1 MGVSDA
7 SDGGLTSRR
16 GSTVGRSLAVPPA
29 TRHGGVGRGGIADV
43 TDDKRFSSPDPV
55 HVVME
60 YGYVLVWAAAY
71 AALAL
76 AALPTAAALV
86 PRFPDRG
93 AALALPVALAV
104 LGVVGYLVG
113 HLAFGWPALL
123 AGLVVL
129 VAGSYLLAARADAS
143 PDVRLA
149 AEPGAVFLV
158 AFALLVAVR
167 AVDPAV
173 HPIGGEK
180 FLDFGLL
187 QSLLRA
193 PRLPPE
199 DMWFAGEPVKYY
211 YGGHLLSAL
220 LARLTF
226 TPPRFAYNL
235 ALAGFYATLVTAAY
249 GVAAAVAAD
258 HGAPQRL
265 AGGLAAFLVGLAGNL
280 FTFAQVLVWALP
292 DGLSRAFA
300 GTFGWGEE
308 LLGWT
313 PGSFSYWDASRVMSA
328 EPGNP
333 EAFALITEFPLFAWL
348 NGDLHAH
355 MTSTP
360 FMLLVAALGYAY
372 WRTPPGETT
381 RRRLLILGAVP
392 PVVGLLAVVN
402 TWSFPTALGVTW
414 LALAFAPGDP
424 TDLLP
429 PSLAGRLPAAVRTDG
444 GPEAASHGTGTG
456 EDGLGLDPRR
466 WLRLELRRTGGA
478 LAIAGGLAVLA
489 LAWSL
494 PFWLGTASGRSVGL
508 LDGADRSSFRG
519 LLLVHGGFLLAFVP
533 YVARRGLHGLER
545 PSLAVVAVGLLA
557 TFAWAWD
564 LAAVALFGPLLLAG
578 WLLVRFGRDAGYET
592 VLMVAGLGVALIV
605 EFLFVV
611 EEAGPGR
618 LNTVFKT
625 YAQVWVVWAVA
636 AAVMFARLPFPDRS
650 TLPTPRP
657 RPRTRRL
664 AGTLLVVL
672 LVLSTGLYAALALPG
687 HFERGSATANA
698 DGPTLDATR
707 FVDLSHPREAEAI
720 AWVDSL
726 PGTPNI
732 VTAAPAGYYWQPEE
746 GRGAAAPSSLTG
758 VPTVAGWYHERGYR
772 GSEVYAARVADVE
785 TIYTGSPSARAR
797 LLAEYDVRY
806 VYVGPAERAKYG
818 DVAFADVPGVT
829 VAETFE
835 YRGERAVTVY
845 RVDRSALPDARARER
860 FRESVTF

>member
-1 MGVSDA
+1 V
-7 SDGGLTSRR
+7 DG
-16 GSTVGRSLAVPPA
+16 
-29 TRHGGVGRGGIADV
+29 
-43 TDDKRFSSPDPV
+43 KRFTSPVPV
-55 HVVME
+55 VVVME
-60 YGYVLVWAAAY
+60 YGHVLVWVAVY
-71 AALAL
+71 AALGT
-76 AALPTAAALV
+76 AALPAAAALF

-93 AALALPVALAV
+93 AALALPVALAT

-129 VAGSYLLAARADAS
+129 AAGSYLLADRADAT
-143 PDVRLA
+143 PDFRLA
-149 AEPGAVFLV
+149 AETGVVFLL

-187 QSLLRA
+187 KSLLRA

-211 YGGHLLSAL
+211 YGGHLISAL

-249 GVAAAVAAD
+249 GVAGSIAAD
-258 HGAPQRL
+258 HGAPRRL

-280 FTFAQVLVWALP
+280 WTFAQALVWALP
-292 DGLSRAFA
+292 DGLARALA

-308 LLGWT
+308 LLGWS
-313 PGSFSYWDASRVMSA
+313 PGSFSYWTASRVMSS

-372 WRTPPGETT
+372 WRTPPGEVG

-414 LALAFAPGDP
+414 LALAFAPADP
-424 TDLLP
+424 LDLLP
-429 PSLAGRLPAAVRTDG
+429 PSLAGRLPAAARTDG
-444 GPEAASHGTGTG
+444 GTGSPDGGDRQAPDGGETGTPSL
-456 EDGLGLDPRR
+456 DLGR
-466 WLRLELRRTGGA
+466 WLRLELRQTGGA
-478 LAIAGGLAVLA
+478 FALAVGLAVLA
-489 LAWSL
+489 LGWSL

-508 LDGADRSSFRG
+508 LAGANRSSFQG

-533 YVARRGLHGLER
+533 YVARRGFHGLER
-545 PSLAVVAVGLLA
+545 PSLALAAVGLLA
-557 TFAWAWD
+557 VFAWAWD

-578 WLLVRFGRDAGYET
+578 WLLVRFRRDAGYET
-592 VLMVAGLGVALIV
+592 VLMVGGLGVLLIV

-625 YAQVWVVWAVA
+625 YAQVWVIWSVA
-636 AAVMFARLPFPDRS
+636 AAVVFARLPFPDRS
-650 TLPTPRP
+650 SIPAPRAH
-657 RPRTRRL
+657 TWRL
-664 AGTLLVVL
+664 AGTLLVVV
-672 LVLSTGLYAALALPG
+672 LVLTSGLYAALALPA

-707 FVDLSHPREAEAI
+707 FVELSHPREAEAI
-720 AWVDSL
+720 AWVDSRS
-726 PGTPNI
+726 GTPTI
-732 VTAAPAGYYWQPEE
+732 VTAAPAGYFWRPDE

-785 TIYTGSPSARAR
+785 TIYTGSPEAKAD
-797 LLAEYDVRY
+797 LLAEYEVEY

-818 DVAFADVPGVT
+818 DVSFDGVQGVS
-829 VAETFE
+829 VAETFSD
-835 YRGERAVTVY
+835 RGERTVTVY
-845 RVDRSALPDARARER
+845 RVEQSAL
-860 FRESVTF
+860 SGG

>member
-1 MGVSDA
+1 M
-7 SDGGLTSRR
+7 
-16 GSTVGRSLAVPPA
+16 
-29 TRHGGVGRGGIADV
+29 
-43 TDDKRFSSPDPV
+43 PV
-55 HVVME
+55 VVVME
-60 YGYVLVWAAAY
+60 YGYVLVWVAVY
-71 AALAL
+71 AALGT
-76 AALPTAAALV
+76 AALPAAAALF

-93 AALALPVALAV
+93 AALALPVALAT

-113 HLAFGWPALL
+113 QFAFGWPALL

-129 VAGSYLLAARADAS
+129 AAGSYLLADRADAS
-143 PDVRLA
+143 PDFRLA
-149 AEPGAVFLV
+149 AETGVVFLL
-158 AFALLVAVR
+158 AFALLAAVR

-211 YGGHLLSAL
+211 YGGHLISAL

-235 ALAGFYATLVTAAY
+235 ALAGFYATLVTAVY
-249 GVAAAVAAD
+249 GVAGAVATD
-258 HGAPQRL
+258 HGAPRRL

-280 FTFAQVLVWALP
+280 WTFAQVLVWALP
-292 DGLSRAFA
+292 DGLARALA

-308 LLGWT
+308 LLGWS
-313 PGSFSYWDASRVMSA
+313 PGSFSYWTASRVMSS

-360 FMLLVAALGYAY
+360 FTLLVVALGYAY
-372 WRTPPGETT
+372 WQTSANELG

-392 PVVGLLAVVN
+392 SVVGLLAVVN

-414 LALAFAPGDP
+414 LALAFAPADP
-424 TDLLP
+424 LDLLP
-429 PSLAGRLPAAVRTDG
+429 PSLAGRLPTAARTDG
-444 GPEAASHGTGTG
+444 GTGSPDGRGGQAPDGGETGTPYR
-456 EDGLGLDPRR
+456 DLGR

-478 LAIAGGLAVLA
+478 LALAAGLAVLA
-489 LAWSL
+489 LGWSL

-508 LDGADRSSFRG
+508 LAGANRSSFQG

-533 YVARRGLHGLER
+533 YVARRGFHGLER
-545 PSLAVVAVGLLA
+545 PSLALAAVGLLA
-557 TFAWAWD
+557 AFAWAWD

-578 WLLVRFGRDAGYET
+578 WLLVRFRRDAGYET
-592 VLMVAGLGVALIV
+592 VLMIGGLGVALIV

-625 YAQVWVVWAVA
+625 YAQVWVIWSVA
-636 AAVMFARLPFPDRS
+636 AAVVFARLPFPDRS
-650 TLPTPRP
+650 ALPTPRP
-657 RPRTRRL
+657 RSWRL
-664 AGTLLVVL
+664 AGTLLIVVL
-672 LVLSTGLYAALALPG
+672 VFTSGLYAALALPA

-707 FVDLSHPREAEAI
+707 FVELSHPREAEAI
-720 AWVDSL
+720 AWVDSRS
-726 PGTPNI
+726 GTPTI
-732 VTAAPAGYYWQPEE
+732 VTAAPAGYFWRPDE

-772 GSEVYAARVADVE
+772 GGEVYAARVADVE
-785 TIYTGSPSARAR
+785 TIYTGSPEAKAS

-818 DVAFADVPGVT
+818 EVSFEGVPGVS
-829 VAETFE
+829 VAKTFS
-835 YRGERAVTVY
+835 YRGERTVTIY
-845 RVDRSALPDARARER
+845 RVEQSAL
-860 FRESVTF
+860 SGG

>member
-1 MGVSDA
+1 
-7 SDGGLTSRR
+7 
-16 GSTVGRSLAVPPA
+16 
-29 TRHGGVGRGGIADV
+29 
-43 TDDKRFSSPDPV
+43 
-55 HVVME
+55 ME
-60 YGYVLVWAAAY
+60 YGYALVWAAAF
-71 AALAL
+71 LAL
-76 AALPTAAALV
+76 GLATLPVAAALF

-93 AALALPVALAV
+93 ATLALPVALAT

-123 AGLVVL
+123 AGLAAL
-129 VAGSYLLAARADAS
+129 GAGSYLLGERTDAN
-143 PDVRLA
+143 PDVLLA
-149 AEPGAVFLV
+149 AEAGLVFLL

-211 YGGHLLSAL
+211 YGGHLISAL

-249 GVAAAVAAD
+249 GVAGAVAAD
-258 HGAPQRL
+258 HGAPRRL
-265 AGGLAAFLVGLAGNL
+265 AAGLAAFLVGLAGNL
-280 FTFAQVLVWALP
+280 FTFVQVIVWVLP
-292 DGLSRAFA
+292 DGLA
-300 GTFGWGEE
+300 GALATTFGWGTE
-308 LLGWT
+308 LLDWR
-313 PGSFSYWDASRVMSA
+313 PGAFSYWDASRVMSA

-333 EAFALITEFPLFAWL
+333 DAFALITEFPLFAWL

-360 FMLLVAALGYAY
+360 FTLLVVALGYAY
-372 WRTPPGETT
+372 WRTPPGELT
-381 RRRLLILGAVP
+381 RRRLLVFGAVP

-414 LALAFAPGDP
+414 LALTFAPADP
-424 TDLLP
+424 LDLLP
-429 PSLAGRLPAAVRTDG
+429 PSLAGRLPVATRTDG
-444 GPEAASHGTGTG
+444 GGRESTATG
-456 EDGLGLDPRR
+456 EGAVAPDVGFDPRR
-466 WLRLELRRTGGA
+466 WLRLELGRTGGA
-478 LAIAGGLAVLA
+478 LALAVVLAVLA

-508 LDGADRSSFRG
+508 LPGSERSAVRG
-519 LLLVHGGFLLAFVP
+519 LLVVHGGFLFAFVP
-533 YVARRGLHGLER
+533 YVARRGVHGLER

-557 TFAWAWD
+557 IFAWAWD

-578 WLLVRFGRDAGYET
+578 WLLVRFRRDAGYET
-592 VLMVAGLGVALIV
+592 VLMVGGIGVLLLV

-625 YAQVWVVWAVA
+625 YAQVWVLWSVA

-650 TLPTPRP
+650 TLPTPRA
-657 RPRTRRL
+657 RTWRL
-664 AGTLLVVL
+664 AGTLLIVF
-672 LVLSTGLYAALALPG
+672 LVLTTGLYASLALPA
-687 HFERGSATANA
+687 HFERGSTTASA

-707 FVDLSHPREAEAI
+707 FVDLTHPREAAAI

-726 PGTPNI
+726 SGTPNI
-732 VTAAPAGYYWQPEE
+732 VTAAPAGYRWQPDE

-772 GSEVYAARVADVE
+772 GSEAYTERVDDVE
-785 TIYTGSPSARAR
+785 TIYTGSPESKAR

-806 VYVGPAERAKYG
+806 VYVGPTERARYG
-818 DVAFADVPGVT
+818 DVSFDEVPGVS
-829 VAETFE
+829 VAETFDH
-835 YRGERAVTVY
+835 RGERTVTVY
-845 RVDRSALPDARARER
+845 RVGR
-860 FRESVTF
+860 